1 MDVWLSESQLNTLI
15 SVIVFFLS
23 FFVILYYMRFRSRR
37 SVIYNEPKYA
47 ALEAILSKYTI
58 KIENSTKMVGELRTK
73 IDIIEAKMSARLDV
87 QGAMKSKMDDT
98 KDSATSLDIHEN
110 VHVDKDIVV
119 NNVTSQQNITRNKMD
134 DTNMNKTLYQNTVLY
149 ILKLLN
155 ESPMT
160 AREIQLNTKKTREHT
175 SRLMKKLYTESLV
188 TRDVDNKPFLYKI
201 TNEGH
206 RLLVNHSDT

>member
-1 MDVWLSESQLNTLI
+1 MDVWGSEFQLNTLI
-15 SVIVFFLS
+15 SIIVFFLS
-23 FFVILYYMRFRSRR
+23 FFVILYYVRFRSRR

-47 ALEAILSKYTI
+47 ALEAVLSKYAI

-73 IDIIEAKMSARLDV
+73 IDIIEAKMSARLEV
-87 QGAMKSKMDDT
+87 QGAMKSVVDGT
-98 KDSATSLDIHEN
+98 KDIATSLDIHEN
-110 VHVDKDIVV
+110 VYMDKDIASS
-119 NNVTSQQNITRNKMD
+119 NVISQQNITRNKMN
-134 DTNMNKTLYQNTVLY
+134 DTSMNKTLHQNTVFY

-160 AREIQLNTKKTREHT
+160 AREIQLDTKKTREHT

-201 TNEGH
+201 TNEGR

>member
-1 MDVWLSESQLNTLI
+1 
-15 SVIVFFLS
+15 
-23 FFVILYYMRFRSRR
+23 MRFRSRR

-58 KIENSTKMVGELRTK
+58 KIENSTKMIGELRTK

-87 QGAMKSKMDDT
+87 QGAMKSVMDDT
-98 KDSATSLDIHEN
+98 KESANSLDIHEN
-110 VHVDKDIVV
+110 VHVHKDIVA
-119 NNVTSQQNITRNKMD
+119 NNVTSQQNITRNID
-134 DTNMNKTLYQNTVLY
+134 DTSMNKTLYQNTVFY

-188 TRDVDNKPFLYKI
+188 TRDMDNKPFLYKI
-201 TNEGH
+201 TNEGR

>member
-1 MDVWLSESQLNTLI
+1 MDVWLNESQLNTLI

-23 FFVILYYMRFRSRR
+23 FFVILYYVRFRSRR

-47 ALEAILSKYTI
+47 ALEAVLSKYAI

-73 IDIIEAKMSARLDV
+73 IDIIEAKMSACLDV
-87 QGAMKSKMDDT
+87 QGAMKSVMDDT

-110 VHVDKDIVV
+110 VHVDKDIVA
-119 NNVTSQQNITRNKMD
+119 NNVISRQNITRNKMN
-134 DTNMNKTLYQNTVLY
+134 DTSMNKTLHQNTVFY

-201 TNEGH
+201 TNEGR